1 MSKAEPRSGR
11 NKPKN
16 KVEENDTNTAI
27 RQNEP
32 AQGELRGKRKRA
44 DKKQEKKSLALA
56 EEKRILGK
64 NLSFAAAEA
73 YKLLRANILFALPDE
88 QKCRIIGITSS
99 CSGEG
104 KSTTAMNL
112 AYMLAEAQQRVLLVE
127 ADMRLPTAARR
138 LELKNGPGLSNLLAG
153 LCSSQDAVQD
163 SGIQEKLKV
172 IVSGDIPPNP
182 SELLGTDRMRRTL
195 EELSEQF
202 DFILLDLPPVTAVSD
217 ALVVSKLTN
226 GMIMVVRES
235 YVKRSSLADAM
246 RQLQYADAKVLGFVM
261 THSDA
266 GRKGGRY
273 RSRRRYGYSY
283 GYDYGYG
290 YGEKSRREEAKL

>member
-1 MSKAEPRSGR
+1 MKKENPQSGDIRSE
-11 NKPKN
+11 KN
-16 KVEENDTNTAI
+16 VKEDTGAAARQREKEEGAS
-27 RQNEP
+27 
-32 AQGELRGKRKRA
+32 RGKRKREENRQQ
-44 DKKQEKKSLALA
+44 KRKLALE
-56 EEKRILGK
+56 EEKGILGK

-104 KSTTAMNL
+104 KSTAALNL
-112 AYMLAEAQQRVLLVE
+112 AYMLAETEYQVLLVE

-153 LCSSQDAVQD
+153 LCGSQDAVQD

-195 EELSEQF
+195 EELSEAF

-226 GMIMVVRES
+226 GMIMVVRQS
-235 YVKRSSLADAM
+235 YVKRSSLADTM

-261 THSDA
+261 THSEAA
-266 GRKGGRY
+266 GKGGRY
-273 RSRRRYGYSY
+273 RSRRRYGY
-283 GYDYGYG
+283 GYGYG
-290 YGEKSRREEAKL
+290 YGEKVRREEAKR